1 MFVCLISNTRR
12 PASYRWLP
20 AKLCSTT
27 LNSLKGKTATLHV
40 HQACTTTT
48 WNCLVSHFLWRT
60 LTTDDEISFL
70 FINLDTG
77 PGVRLQKTCWNN
89 LDRVWKN
96 RIHFLSDVFVAWP
109 SSTWYLKLPILLLM
123 VATLVWWLLLV
134 TYTRTYVHNPRDT
147 RYILW
152 TTLACEEDVPHD
164 RSLGTKR
171 SAPLPL
177 DD

>member
-1 MFVCLISNTRR
+1 MLFCTFLHDYDVKLPNFTLLMEDINNRR
-12 PASYRWLP
+12 RNFLSLY
-20 AKLCSTT
+20 KLGYGSWQ
-27 LNSLKGKTATLHV
+27 SAPEDF
-40 HQACTTTT
+40 ACI
-48 WNCLVSHFLWRT
+48 WQSKRVGIIAIPFERT
-60 LTTDDEISFL
+60 
-70 FINLDTG
+70 
-77 PGVRLQKTCWNN
+77 
-89 LDRVWKN
+89 

-123 VATLVWWLLLV
+123 VATLVSWLFLV